1 MRAARTALRLPAL
14 PQLRTTEPKR
24 KTVSGRQPDCAV
36 WLGAAFL
43 AGYLPGI
50 WLGRDGTTALGQQLA
65 AWYTESPEGTAFTAA
80 FGAGLRW
87 GHCSFAQCFC
97 AGSASGAL
105 ACWCCFLRCAGDFS
119 ASAQPPWQRLTARQ
133 DCCATAAIRLYRM
146 LLCCCYVCGWPGG
159 RRSWRHNCSVQRR
172 GVPQG
177 KRREPCGGF

>member
-14 PQLRTTEPKR
+14 PQLRTKEPKR
-24 KTVSGRQPDCAV
+24 KTVSGRQPDCVV

-50 WLGRDGTTALGQQLA
+50 WLGRDGATALGQQLA
-65 AWYTESPEGTAFTAA
+65 VWYTESPESTAFTAA
-80 FGAGLRW
+80 FGTR
-87 GHCSFAQCFC
+87 FAV
-97 AGSASGAL
+97 GAL
-105 ACWCCFLRCAGDFS
+105 QLCAVLLCGFCIWGIGLLVLFLRCAGDFS
-119 ASAQPPWQRLTARQ
+119 ASVRPPWQRLTVRQ

-146 LLCCCYVCGWPGG
+146 LPRCCCVCGWPGG

-177 KRREPCGGF
+177 KRRGPCGGF

>member
-14 PQLRTTEPKR
+14 PQLRTKEPKR
-24 KTVSGRQPDCAV
+24 KTMSARRPDCAV

-50 WLGRDGTTALGQQLA
+50 WLGRDGATALGQQLQPGIQKA
-65 AWYTESPEGTAFTAA
+65 PKAQLLRRLSGH
-80 FGAGLRW
+80 GLRW

-97 AGSASGAL
+97 AGSVSGAL
-105 ACWCCFLRCAGDFS
+105 ACWCCFLRRAGDFS
-119 ASAQPPWQRLTARQ
+119 ASVRPPWQRLTVRQ

-146 LLCCCYVCGWPGG
+146 LPRCCCVCGWPGG
-159 RRSWRHNCSVQRR
+159 RRSWRHSCSVPRR

-177 KRREPCGGF
+177 KRRGPCGGF